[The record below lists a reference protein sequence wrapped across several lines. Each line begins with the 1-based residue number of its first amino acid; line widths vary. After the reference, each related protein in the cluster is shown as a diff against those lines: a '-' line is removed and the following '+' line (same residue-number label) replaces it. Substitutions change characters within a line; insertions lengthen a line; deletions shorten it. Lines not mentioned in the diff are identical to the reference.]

1 MRLASLDGGT
11 VAYVMKFHMASVAF
25 CILEIWKFSARLRY
39 HGTVAFVWT
48 FYIVLANF
56 CFWRAWETQ
65 SEIMISRDGS
75 RCKDVLHG
83 ISYSLYLGGL
93 EILDSESIILLD
105 GGQ

>member
-56 CFWRAWETQ
+56 
-65 SEIMISRDGS
+65 
-75 RCKDVLHG
+75 
-83 ISYSLYLGGL
+83 
-93 EILDSESIILLD
+93 
-105 GGQ
+105 